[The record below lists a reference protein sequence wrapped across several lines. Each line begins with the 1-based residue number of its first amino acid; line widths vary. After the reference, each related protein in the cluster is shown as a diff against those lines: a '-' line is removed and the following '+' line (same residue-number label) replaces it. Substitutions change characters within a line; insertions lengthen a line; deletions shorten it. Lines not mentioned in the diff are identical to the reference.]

1 MPTPK
6 YFSKI
11 PEFPSDVKVI
21 DIPTISFE
29 NLKKGIEQDSD
40 NLFEASREYGFFLLD
55 LRNSEEGERL
65 LKDAE
70 KMFDLT
76 AATFDLGPEVLE
88 QKYAYNP
95 PKSLLGYDIPV
106 SLDCKKSIKT
116 QRSDPVLLGIKA
128 LANSLRTMAKRML

>member
-1 MPTPK
+1 MPTSK

-29 NLKKGIEQDSD
+29 NLKKGIEQDSED
-40 NLFEASREYGFFLLD
+40 LFEASREYGFFLLD

-76 AATFDLGPEVLE
+76 AATFALGPEVLE
-88 QKYAYNP
+88 AEYAYNP
-95 PKSLLGYDIPV
+95 PKSLLGYDM
-106 SLDCKKSIKT
+106 S
-116 QRSDPVLLGIKA
+116 RS
-128 LANSLRTMAKRML
+128 